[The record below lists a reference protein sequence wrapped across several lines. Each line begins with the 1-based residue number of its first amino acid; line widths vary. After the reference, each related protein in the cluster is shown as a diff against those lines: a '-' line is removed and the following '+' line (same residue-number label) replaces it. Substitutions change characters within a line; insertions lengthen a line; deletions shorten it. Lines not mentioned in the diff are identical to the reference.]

1 MLLGKDVSLKIFEVA
16 NDSIVNVAEIDEFT
30 SMVWPGSWVG
40 QAKVEIWAQIT
51 EKVKKFLVPGKWVW
65 AGGDSVMQITHAEKK
80 YDDNGVETYYVYG
93 YTAEFLLEKRV
104 VKGVYEAL
112 QKDPVSIMHE
122 VVSLNCINPSD
133 SKRKYPFLE
142 ASEDELFGQLID
154 YQVTGNTV
162 SYVLSEICD
171 STGLGYGITFDA
183 RNKALKFGVKQGVDR
198 SINQSEVE
206 PVVLSTDLE
215 DIISSSYYYD
225 SQDDRNVAV
234 VNGKFSMTLVKKV
247 LVIENGEV
255 VEKEISVNKEYNMI
269 VDSGDVERAGFER
282 AEIFES
288 GEDITIDVEEA
299 ISAEEES
306 KYENIYTSQLSSL
319 LKQRG
324 IDSLADWKVIEN
336 FDADIRVSGN
346 HQYVFGVDY
355 DIGDVITVIDERLKV
370 ITSAQVTEYSEEYEG
385 SEYNL
390 NVTFGY
396 AYPTI
401 MKKIRRKIY

>member
-1 MLLGKDVSLKIFEVA
+1 MLLGKDVSLKIFDIT
-16 NDSIVNVAEIDEFT
+16 NDSILNVAEIDEFT

-40 QAKVEIWAQIT
+40 QSKVEIWAQIT

-80 YDDNGVETYYVYG
+80 YDDNGAETYYVYG

-104 VKGVYEAL
+104 IRGLYEAL

-122 VVSLNCINPSD
+122 VVSLNCIDPSD

-142 ASEDELFGQLID
+142 ASEDELLGQLID

-162 SYVLSEICD
+162 SYVLSEVCE
-171 STGLGYGITFDA
+171 STGLGYGVSFDP
-183 RNKALKFGVKQGVDR
+183 RNKTLKFAVKKGVDR

-206 PVVLSTDLE
+206 PVILSTDLE

-234 VNGKFSMTLVKKV
+234 VNGKFSMTIVKKTFV
-247 LVIENGEV
+247 VENGDL
-255 VEKEISVNKEYNMI
+255 VEKEVSVNKEYTTV
-269 VDSGDVERAGFER
+269 VDSGDVDKSGFER
-282 AEIFES
+282 AETFEN
-288 GEDITIDVEEA
+288 GEDIFVETEEA
-299 ISAEEES
+299 ISYEEEEEY
-306 KYENIYTSQLSSL
+306 KNAYISQLSSL
-319 LKQRG
+319 LRQRG
-324 IDSLADWKVIEN
+324 IDSLADWRVIEN

-346 HQYVFGVDY
+346 HQYVFGIDY
-355 DIGDVITVIDERLKV
+355 DLGDIVTVIDERLKV
-370 ITSAQVTEYSEEYEG
+370 IASAQVTEYDEEYEG
-385 SEYNL
+385 DEYNL